1 MKAGQVP
8 CPFCLSLEK
17 ISDVAE
23 TNIAPLLTIIVLSL
37 LEREQ
42 ILFADMKIKTK
53 NFVEIMQITKDFLE
67 KCRKYDNL

>member
-8 CPFCLSLEK
+8 CLFCLSLEK

-42 ILFADMKIKTK
+42 ILFTDMKIKTK

-67 KCRKYDNL
+67 KMQKI

>member
-1 MKAGQVP
+1 M
-8 CPFCLSLEK
+8 SLEK
-17 ISDVAE
+17 ISDVEE

-67 KCRKYDNL
+67 KMQKI

>member
-8 CPFCLSLEK
+8 CLFCLSLEK

-53 NFVEIMQITKDFLE
+53 NFEKMQKI
-67 KCRKYDNL
+67 

>member
-8 CPFCLSLEK
+8 CLFCLSLEE

-67 KCRKYDNL
+67 KMQKI